1 MVNWK
6 SKYLKYKLKLE
17 NLLKGGM
24 ELQPSFIYNPEK
36 LLILNIGGDD
46 LGINCKIHQ
55 DNNIISASI
64 FGLDTFNNL
73 ANNKVNFLEGDKLSK
88 LIQKGDLE
96 ILDDKIPIIKYCGK
110 IYNYNKNDKEGQ
122 NYPVYINGDWNT
134 NEFWEKIND
143 FLSILSDSIQ
153 QEVKFDII
161 TFPTETTKYL
171 SKENYEIFENIYK
184 FLKDNGNLYFDIFQ
198 DNIGNINPAFSTLD
212 WSDIKIPET
221 NHLFELDKDAMLE
234 EYEKLISKCSDEHK
248 NIVNPLIKHI
258 RKKRFIALP
267 YKFNKF
273 LSIRDNSSDNCDDY
287 NLFMGNIWLILKKIL
302 I

>member
-1 MVNWK
+1 MVNYK

-24 ELQPSFIYNPEK
+24 QLQPSFIYDKDK
-36 LLILNIGGDD
+36 LLILNLGGDD
-46 LGINCKIHQ
+46 TGINCKIHQ
-55 DNNIISASI
+55 DNNVISASDFSI
-64 FGLDTFNNL
+64 DNYNNL
-73 ANNKVNFLEGDKLSK
+73 KKHNVNNWQNKPDSLWSK

-96 ILDDKIPIIKYCGK
+96 ILDDKIPIIKYCDK
-110 IYNYNKNDKEGQ
+110 NYNYNEKEGQ

-134 NEFWEKIND
+134 DEFWIKIND

-171 SKENYEIFENIYK
+171 PRADIQLPQDEQMILAKIFENIYNV
-184 FLKDNGNLYFDIFQ
+184 LKDNGNLYFDILQ
-198 DNIGNINPAFSTLD
+198 KSMGKLTPAFSIYN
-212 WSDIKIPET
+212 WSDIKIPEN

-234 EYEKLISKCSDEHK
+234 EYEKFISKCSDEYNNNV
-248 NIVNPLIKHI
+248 NILIKHI
-258 RKKRFIALP
+258 KKKSFIALP

-273 LSIRDNSSDNCDDY
+273 LSIRDN
-287 NLFMGNIWLILKKIL
+287 
-302 I
+302 